1 MSAASA
7 LARLSELCLAFLE
20 VLEDPAGVGNHSF
33 KVVGRNFVVHVG
45 NHHSDGR
52 TAVWC
57 QARER
62 AQLALT
68 TGWPRALL
76 RPAWRGALWL
86 GRSSAGPAGGLA

>member
-1 MSAASA
+1 MSPASA

-57 QARER
+57 HDREG

-68 TGWPRALL
+68 TGGPERYFV
-76 RPAWRGALWL
+76 PPGV
-86 GRSSAGPAGGLA
+86 GRYG

>member
-7 LARLSELCLAFLE
+7 LARLSELCLAFPE

-57 QARER
+57 QARREVQGLVEDR
-62 AQLALT
+62 YRLAAPRRLT
-68 TGWPRALL
+68 RS
-76 RPAWRGALWL
+76 L
-86 GRSSAGPAGGLA
+86 G